1 MVGKSTIACVE
12 KGEEGLLFN
21 LDGSEY
27 YSSSPEMFFRDG
39 KRRIDYVL
47 VYTSNE
53 TDIVAT
59 SKRYAFLSALAEQMI
74 EIEVENCQGE
84 ILAKTGP
91 QKAGFKDEAGF
102 LMDPMGQSPNDAYG
116 VPSYTQAGDQEDRN
130 PLENAIMARN
140 DLIFVKLHAS
150 WSTMIRVAEVL
161 QFRKPLKQA
170 KVERLEMRET
180 GKCCRCFELDPKS
193 IFKLPLPYRA
203 PFSRT
208 RMNLFDIPE
217 DYDTFFTPTERSL
230 VVDYVLKRTGTCA
243 CSKSGVPPS
252 IKGDDSPQYLT
263 EEDMEYERKTRA
275 RPCDVKLAK
284 NDKVDLGIDHLISEK
299 VFVAAF
305 PLHDPSKELLDLLRQ
320 KEGATPGSSSSKTEQ
335 SEVNMRTLLNDQ
347 WGTLKKMGKYQPL
360 DYIRL
365 YFGESIAFYFAWLGL
380 YTYWLVPVS
389 LFGLLVFCLSAID
402 IADDQIVEDVCVRGS
417 EFVMCPTCNQPR
429 CKFWLL
435 NASCFATKMT
445 HLVDNIGTVLY
456 AVFMAIW
463 ATLFMENWKRYQ
475 NVLGHRW
482 NVQYLEPVDEPP
494 RPEFLAL
501 LKKRGYKS
509 SVNLITG
516 REEPS
521 IPFWSRKLPCT
532 VLSFSSVILGMVLCL
547 AALAGVI
554 FYRLIVN
561 TLLLQNENA
570 FISSIA
576 GMLTTATSSCI
587 NLICIFI
594 LKLVYDRIAV
604 VLTDMENHRTQ
615 SEYDDSLTLKLYL
628 LQFVNFYSSIFY
640 IAFIQG
646 TTAGLP
652 GDRSVPIRSSGCD
665 NGNCLF
671 QLFIQLAI
679 IMVGKQLL
687 NFVMENTLPPIKRC
701 LAVYFAHR
709 RSSKD
714 RAALTEKASTGQYGS
729 IESGTAEKTPLTSA
743 NGRPILYNC
752 RINFTLLDGG
762 SRPLFEEYL
771 EMLIQYGFI
780 TMFVPAFPIAPLF
793 ALLNN
798 MFELRTDAKKF
809 LRLLRRPVV
818 KRESGI
824 GIWFGILTAISALA
838 IRTNACLIAF
848 TSEYLTRMTYIFYY
862 SPNRSLEG
870 YLNFTL
876 SYMNVSRFDL
886 TTKDEMLLNNSTY
899 CRYRDFREPPTAP
912 DPYTYTPVYWHV
924 LAVKFAFVFIF
935 ENVALALTAI
945 IARCIPDMPQNL
957 VIISRHESRVVNEL
971 ILQTEK
977 NEDKDEKSFE
987 PPTQQPAI
995 GFSGIESFKPEEQLY
1010 TGVAFLKN

>member
-1 MVGKSTIACVE
+1 M
-12 KGEEGLLFN
+12 
-21 LDGSEY
+21 Y
-27 YSSSPEMFFRDG
+27 FRDG
-39 KRRIDYVL
+39 KRRIDFVL
-47 VYTSNE
+47 VYTAGES
-53 TDIVAT
+53 DIVAT

-74 EIEVENCQGE
+74 EIEVENCHGE

-102 LMDPMGQSPNDAYG
+102 LMSPKGQPLSDAYTVRG
-116 VPSYTQAGDQEDRN
+116 YTQASDQEDRN
-130 PLENAIMARN
+130 PLETAIMARS

-170 KVERLEMRET
+170 KLERLEMRET
-180 GKCCRCFELDPKS
+180 GKCCKCFELDPKS
-193 IFKLPLPYRA
+193 IFKLPSPYRA

-208 RMNLFDIPE
+208 RMNIFDIPE
-217 DYDTFFTPTERSL
+217 DYDTFFTPTERIL

-243 CSKSGVPPS
+243 CSDPGASSPD
-252 IKGDDSPQYLT
+252 KGGDSPHYLT
-263 EEDMEYERKTRA
+263 EEDVEYERKAGA
-275 RPCDVKLAK
+275 RPCDVILAK
-284 NDKVDLGIDHLISEK
+284 HDKVDLGIDHLISEN

-305 PLHDPSKELLDLLRQ
+305 PLHEPSKELLDLLKK
-320 KEGATPGSSSSKTEQ
+320 KECEIPGSSRPKVGDLYTGLSPKKLGYFEHAEGYRTEE

-347 WGTLKKMGKYQPL
+347 WGTLKRMIKYQPL

-380 YTYWLVPVS
+380 YTYWLVPVGI
-389 LFGLLVFCLSAID
+389 FGLLVFCLSAID
-402 IADDQIVEDVCVRGS
+402 ISDDQIVEDVCVRGS
-417 EFVMCPTCNQPR
+417 EFVMCPTCNQRR

-482 NVQYLEPVDEPP
+482 NVQYLETVDEPP

-501 LKKRGYKS
+501 LKKRGYKPT
-509 SVNLITG
+509 VNLITG

-561 TLLLQNENA
+561 TLLLQHENA

-576 GMLTTATSSCI
+576 GMITTVTSSCI
-587 NLICIFI
+587 NLVCIFI
-594 LKLVYDRIAV
+594 LKLVYDKIAV
-604 VLTDMENHRTQ
+604 ILTDMENHRTQ

-640 IAFIQG
+640 LAFIQG

-652 GDRSVPIRSSGCD
+652 GDKSIPIRSSGCD

-709 RSSKD
+709 RSSRD
-714 RAALTEKASTGQYGS
+714 RAALVEKTSTGQYGS
-729 IESGTAEKTPLTSA
+729 IESGAPEKTPLTSA

-876 SYMNVSRFDL
+876 SYMNVSRFEL
-886 TTKDEMLLNNSTY
+886 TPKDEMLLNNSTY

-912 DPYTYTPVYWHV
+912 EPYAYTPVYWHV

-935 ENVALALTAI
+935 ENVALALTAL
-945 IARCIPDMPQNL
+945 IARCIPDMPQNI
-957 VIISRHESRVVNEL
+957 VIISHHESRVVNEL
-971 ILQTEK
+971 VLQTEA

-995 GFSGIESFKPEEQLY
+995 GFSGIESVKPEEQLY
-1010 TGVAFLKN
+1010 AGVPFLKI

>member
-1 MVGKSTIACVE
+1 
-12 KGEEGLLFN
+12 LLFN

-27 YSSSPEMFFRDG
+27 YSNSPEMFFRDG
-39 KRRIDYVL
+39 KRRIDFVL
-47 VYTSNE
+47 VYTADE
-53 TDIVAT
+53 TDIVAR
-59 SKRYAFLSALAEQMI
+59 SKRYAFLTALAEQMI

-84 ILAKTGP
+84 ILARTGP

-102 LMDPMGQSPNDAYG
+102 LMDPMSQPPSDADG
-116 VPSYTQAGDQEDRN
+116 LRGYTQPGDQEDQN
-130 PLENAIMARN
+130 PLETAIMAHS

-161 QFRKPLKQA
+161 QFKKPLKQA
-170 KVERLEMRET
+170 KVERLEMREAA
-180 GKCCRCFELDPKS
+180 KCCKCFELDPKS
-193 IFKLPLPYRA
+193 IFKLPSPYRA
-203 PFSRT
+203 SFTRT

-217 DYDTFFTPTERSL
+217 DYDNFFTPTERSL
-230 VVDYVLKRTGTCA
+230 VVDYVLKRTGTCV
-243 CSKSGVPPS
+243 CTGPS
-252 IKGDDSPQYLT
+252 ASTPIEGGDRESPHYVT
-263 EEDMEYERKTRA
+263 EQDVEYERKTRA
-275 RPCDVKLAK
+275 RPCDIQLAEH
-284 NDKVDLGIDHLISEK
+284 DKVDLGIDHLISEK
-299 VFVAAF
+299 VFIAAF
-305 PLHDPSKELLDLLRQ
+305 PLHDPSKELIELLKQR
-320 KEGATPGSSSSKTEQ
+320 EVEAPGSSRTKTEEM
-335 SEVNMRTLLNDQ
+335 EVNMRTLLSDQ
-347 WGTLKKMGKYQPL
+347 WGTLRRMVKYQPL

-365 YFGESIAFYFAWLGL
+365 YFGESVAFYFAWLGL
-380 YTYWLVPVS
+380 YTYWLIPVS
-389 LFGLLVFCLSAID
+389 IFGLLVFCLSAID
-402 IADDQIVEDVCVRGS
+402 ISDDRIVEDVCIHGS
-417 EFVMCPTCNQPR
+417 EFVMCPTCNQRR

-501 LKKRGYKS
+501 LKKRGYKPTI
-509 SVNLITG
+509 NLITG

-561 TLLLQNENA
+561 TLLLQHDNA
-570 FISSIA
+570 FVSSIA
-576 GMLTTATSSCI
+576 GIITTVTSSCI

-594 LKLVYDRIAV
+594 LKLVYDKIAV
-604 VLTDMENHRTQ
+604 LLTDMENHRTQ

-628 LQFVNFYSSIFY
+628 LQFVNYYSSIFY

-652 GDRSVPIRSSGCD
+652 GDKSVPIRSTGCD

-709 RSSKD
+709 RISRD
-714 RAALTEKASTGQYGS
+714 RAVLAERGSTGQYGS
-729 IESGTAEKTPLTSA
+729 MESGVPEKTPLTNTS
-743 NGRPILYNC
+743 RKPIMYNC
-752 RINFTLLDGG
+752 RLNYTLLDGG

-818 KRESGI
+818 KRENGI

-848 TSEYLTRMTYIFYY
+848 TSEYLTRMTYMFYY

-876 SYMNVSRFDL
+876 SYMNVSRFEL
-886 TTKDEMLLNNSTY
+886 TPKDEMVVKNSTY

-935 ENVALALTAI
+935 ENVALALTALI
-945 IARCIPDMPQNL
+945 SRCIPDMPQNL
-957 VIISRHESRVVNEL
+957 VIISRHEARVVNEL
-971 ILQTEK
+971 VLQTELK
-977 NEDKDEKSFE
+977 EDKDEKSFE
-987 PPTQQPAI
+987 PPTQQPPI
-995 GFSGIESFKPEEQLY
+995 GFSGIDDFEPEEQLY
-1010 TGVAFLKN
+1010 TGVPFLKN